1 MKKISNSQTY
11 NNKKQ
16 PENIQKYIDLSYLNQ
31 FNNSLM
37 SSYNNNSYSISKEKF
52 KNIEEQ
58 IKKLNDDKKNQ
69 ALISEE
75 LENKVVTSANKFEE
89 RTKKLELK
97 IDNIQKEIEELKVK
111 QLNTPGISQ
120 NKIDENENRMEENK
134 EEKKEEGREEKK
146 EEEREK
152 KKEEI
157 KISKNEGNNEEVKK
171 NIRNPQNFGVP
182 IDNQE
187 DGKNE
192 ENEFDDYE
200 NEDA

>member
-1 MKKISNSQTY
+1 
-11 NNKKQ
+11 
-16 PENIQKYIDLSYLNQ
+16 
-31 FNNSLM
+31 
-37 SSYNNNSYSISKEKF
+37 
-52 KNIEEQ
+52 
-58 IKKLNDDKKNQ
+58 
-69 ALISEE
+69 
-75 LENKVVTSANKFEE
+75 
-89 RTKKLELK
+89 
-97 IDNIQKEIEELKVK
+97 
-111 QLNTPGISQ
+111 
-120 NKIDENENRMEENK
+120 MEENK

-157 KISKNEGNNEEVKK
+157 IISKNEGNNEEGKI